1 MQSTMQTVIT
11 TVLDFPNDSVLVNYY
26 SGLGTEKMFLIQLQ
40 SDDGQ
45 GWNRGSVE
53 ADGGWL
59 GILLSW
65 PDHVVLL

>member
-11 TVLDFPNDSVLVNYY
+11 TVLDFPSDSVLVNYY
-26 SGLGTEKMFLIQLQ
+26 SGLGTEKMFLMQLQ

-59 GILLSW
+59 GILLLW